1 MDEPKAEDSTTPQ
14 DAERPDKP
22 LGRGLGQ
29 ISHLFLSHRLTDLRA
44 GDQSPGRLP
53 QSPIPQSESRHTRTV
68 YLRRHGEIT
77 KTRFVDALRQVQGSL
92 EEGLR
97 VIDAFVPCHP
107 HGEIDVLA
115 IDRANQLIIIDVE
128 TVTNDALVL
137 RGLAHFDWVV
147 HNLPNVLRMHPL
159 QSINTSAEPR
169 LFLLAPQFSSLLMSV
184 ARRLAEP
191 RINWVRYHVLET
203 GGAMGLYFE
212 PVSFD

>member
-1 MDEPKAEDSTTPQ
+1 MDEPKSDDSTTSQ

-53 QSPIPQSESRHTRTV
+53 QSTISQSETRHTRTI

-77 KTRFVDALRQVQGSL
+77 KTRFVDALRQVQGAL

-115 IDRANQLIIIDVE
+115 VDRANQLIIIEVE
-128 TVTNDALVL
+128 TVSSDALVL

-184 ARRLAEP
+184 APHLTGP
-191 RINWVRYHVLET
+191 QINWFRYHVLET
-203 GGAMGLYFE
+203 GGAMGLFFE